1 VHSCCYFWCIPNY
14 HFWCIFSYRLQ
25 NSSTTYIHTK
35 TATENIS
42 YEDALLDAQQNNMT
56 SKPEI
61 PVIDIALLREKET
74 DKKAAAKIAQEIN
87 KACREHGFFYISGHG
102 VSEALQANL
111 EKLSHLFFNLPEEEK
126 LKISMQ
132 LGGKAWRGFFPVGNE
147 LTSGKPDIK
156 EGIYFGTELDK
167 NNPQVLAG
175 TPMHGQNLFPEK
187 PKELRETVL
196 QYIDEVIQIGHI
208 VMKAVALSLNLE
220 AGYFYSRYTKDPLIL
235 FRIFHYPFVDWD
247 LQSRPL
253 ESWGVGEHTDYG
265 LLTILKQD
273 SVGGLQVKS
282 RGQWIEAPPIENT
295 FICNIGDM
303 LDRMTGG
310 LYRSTPHRVLNK
322 SGKSRLSF
330 PLFFDPGFDTIPK
343 KIENIE
349 LPAKDDSAERWDK
362 SNVHAFEG
370 TYGDYILNKVSKVF
384 PELKRDVL

>member
-1 VHSCCYFWCIPNY
+1 
-14 HFWCIFSYRLQ
+14 
-25 NSSTTYIHTK
+25 
-35 TATENIS
+35 
-42 YEDALLDAQQNNMT
+42 MT

-61 PVIDIALLREKET
+61 PVIDISPLREKET
-74 DKKAAAKIAQEIN
+74 DTIAAAIIAQQIN
-87 KACREHGFFYISGHG
+87 TACREHGFFYISGHG
-102 VSEALQANL
+102 VSEELQ
-111 EKLSHLFFNLPEEEK
+111 EKIESLSHEFFKLPEEEK

-132 LGGKAWRGFFPVGNE
+132 LGGKAWRGFFSVGGE

-156 EGIYFGTELDK
+156 EGIYFGTELDQ

-187 PKELRETVL
+187 PEELRETVL
-196 QYIDEVIQIGHI
+196 QYIDEVTQIGHV
-208 VMKAVALSLNLE
+208 VMKAVALSLSLDSD
-220 AGYFYSRYTKDPLIL
+220 YFYSRYTKDPLIL
-235 FRIFHYPFVDWD
+235 FRIFHYPGQVGITNPDQ
-247 LQSRPL
+247 LN
-253 ESWGVGEHTDYG
+253 WGVGEHTDYG

-273 SVGGLQVKS
+273 AVGGLQVKS
-282 RGQWIEAPPIENT
+282 RGQWIEAPPLENT

-343 KIENIE
+343 RIETLSRPTE
-349 LPAKDDSAERWDK
+349 DDSAERWDK
-362 SNVHAFEG
+362 ANVHSFEG

-384 PELKRDVL
+384 PELKRNVL